1 MNSNNILKLGITNLM
16 SAIPWIGNDFVES
29 INITELTLPTIGLI
43 SPHAL
48 KKGNK
53 IRSDKSKFIS
63 IPNSFLAKLVGF
75 IDGDG
80 YILIHKTEKG
90 YIKINLTIS
99 LDVRDLS
106 LLHHIQSTLGIG
118 IINTYPKTKNPDT
131 CKLVINRTDLQEILF
146 PLLIHHK
153 LFFLTNTRREQYNK
167 AMYILENNIKLF
179 SEIPEVL
186 PILNPLPKT
195 AIGYTSI
202 PFFNNWIVGFTVT
215 RANFKIFLNQQDF
228 IKLKFSIILHIKDIF
243 TLNLIRDTL
252 NVGSVKL
259 LPDSNKVK
267 YQVNKDEELKNKI
280 LPLFGEFPLLTT
292 NFLDYHDFKKALI
305 LKNSKKNKS
314 DILSEIKDIKNRM
327 DERKNY

>member
-1 MNSNNILKLGITNLM
+1 MSFWGATVITNLM

-29 INITELTLPTIGLI
+29 INIIELTLPTIGLI

-48 KKGNK
+48 KKGKK
-53 IRSDKSKFIS
+53 IRSDKSKFLS

-90 YIKINLTIS
+90 FIKINLTIS
-99 LDVRDLS
+99 LDIRDLS

-118 IINTYPKTKNPDT
+118 IIKTYPKTKNPDT

-146 PLLIHHK
+146 PLLIHHN

-179 SEIPEVL
+179 SEIPKIP

-195 AIGYTSI
+195 AIGYISI
-202 PFFNNWIVGFTVT
+202 TFFNNWIVGFTEAEGSFLIKSNNDACFQLKQ
-215 RANFKIFLNQQDF
+215 RADLLLFEAFKIVFKSNRKIGLEKNTYNS
-228 IKLKFSIILHIKDIF
+228 FSISSKTGIQEVINFFSFSGHH
-243 TLNLIRDTL
+243 
-252 NVGSVKL
+252 
-259 LPDSNKVK
+259 
-267 YQVNKDEELKNKI
+267 
-280 LPLFGEFPLLTT
+280 PLFG
-292 NFLDYHDFKKALI
+292 YKLI
-305 LKNSKKNKS
+305 QYEKWITYLKNS
-314 DILSEIKDIKNRM
+314 NRYSNL
-327 DERKNY
+327 RFPG